1 MIIILKYI
9 QYDLKNKNITILEK
23 MTIYQIYN
31 QLKKDF
37 ISDQLKAYPFP
48 MYMYGDKGY
57 YEMQFGWTMIDSRNI
72 I

>member
-1 MIIILKYI
+1 MIIIIQNI
-9 QYDLKNKNITILEK
+9 QYNLENKNITILNK
-23 MTIYQIYN
+23 MTVYQIYD
-31 QLKKDF
+31 QMKHDF